1 MEAKMNDP
9 HAAVDH
15 WQEFRAL
22 RRRMD
27 ERWPVASQ
35 LERGVLAWEAAEAK
49 RQALEHEKRKAG
61 ACHVEQVTP

>member
-9 HAAVDH
+9 HVAVDH

-35 LERGVLAWEAAEAK
+35 LERGVLTWEAAEAK
-49 RQALEHEKRKAG
+49 RRAMEYERRKTGVAL
-61 ACHVEQVTP
+61 VEQVTP

>member
-9 HAAVDH
+9 QVAVDH

-35 LERGVLAWEAAEAK
+35 LERGVLAWEVAEAN
-49 RQALEHEKRKAG
+49 RQAMEHEKRKAG
-61 ACHVEQVTP
+61 VRHVEQAAP